1 MAIKTFQGTI
11 EKGKVCLTAGVV
23 LPEKTKVYVVV
34 PDFKQNIGSAKFN
47 LSEMISRM
55 PANYQVNEESFGDPI
70 GKEEW

>member
-1 MAIKTFQGTI
+1 MAVKTFQGTI
-11 EKGKVCLTAGVV
+11 EKGKVRLSADVI

-34 PDFKQNIGSAKFN
+34 PDFKKNEGAKFN

-55 PANYQVNEESFGDPI
+55 PSNYQALEESFGDPV